1 MLEIKGVCI
10 CNHLAAG
17 ENIVPG
23 MGGNST
29 GDWLRRTL
37 RFGRT
42 EVNEKTTSKDTGLS
56 VPGIISEAVDKDCMF
71 EHNILSTRKGRLT
84 NAPT

>member
-10 CNHLAAG
+10 CNHPAAG
-17 ENIVPG
+17 GNIIPN

-29 GDWLRRTL
+29 RDWLRRTL

-42 EVNEKTTSKDTGLS
+42 EVNEKTTSEDIGLS
-56 VPGIISEAVDKDCMF
+56 VPGIIEISEAVDKGCVF
-71 EHNILSTRKGRLT
+71 TTS
-84 NAPT
+84 